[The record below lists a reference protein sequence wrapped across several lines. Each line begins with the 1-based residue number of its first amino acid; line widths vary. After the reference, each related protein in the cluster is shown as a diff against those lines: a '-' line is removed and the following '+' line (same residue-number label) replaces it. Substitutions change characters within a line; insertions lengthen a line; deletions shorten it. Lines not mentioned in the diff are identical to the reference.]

1 MPAVTGAPAEKPP
14 AKRDVPLFSIAKSE
28 NKNQVE
34 YSVRVDERCMPF
46 PRAPVSARW
55 RMLEQGPHR
64 VAPLLPREQKAYGIA
79 SQSGG
84 AQGEVRVVLRALP
97 SRPIMVQTA
106 RAEDGSC
113 HARARVTINGTPAFL
128 FNVYLKL
135 KGFSVSYLLLR
146 GWSLDGTRVITEKLE
161 P

>member
-1 MPAVTGAPAEKPP
+1 
-14 AKRDVPLFSIAKSE
+14 VPLFSIAKSE

-34 YSVRVDERCMPF
+34 YLVRVDDRCVPI

-55 RMLEQGPHR
+55 RMLEEGPHR
-64 VAPLLPREQKAYGIA
+64 VAPLLPREQGAYGIA
-79 SQSGG
+79 SQT
-84 AQGEVRVVLRALP
+84 ADTQGEVRVVLRALP
-97 SRPIMVQTA
+97 SRPIVVQAA
-106 RAEDGSC
+106 RAKDGSC
-113 HARARVTINGTPAFL
+113 HARAKVTINGAPAFL

-146 GWSLDGTRVITEKLE
+146 GWAPDGTRVVTEKLT